1 MVEQNWLSPQV
12 KRSVVISTKLLV
24 AKHNNDTNTTTTTT
38 TTTNNNNNK
47 WIRGGFTNSLTISN
61 MDYLHHKK
69 NQIKNQINL
78 QTGKFFNKYDNSVY
92 KFLNVG

>member
-1 MVEQNWLSPQV
+1 MVEQNWLLPQV
-12 KRSVVISTKLLV
+12 KRSVIISTKLLV
-24 AKHNNDTNTTTTTT
+24 AKHNNN
-38 TTTNNNNNK
+38 NNNNNK

-78 QTGKFFNKYDNSVY
+78 QTGKFSNKYDNSVY

>member
-12 KRSVVISTKLLV
+12 KRSVIISTKLLV
-24 AKHNNDTNTTTTTT
+24 AKHNN
-38 TTTNNNNNK
+38 NNNNNNNDNNK

-69 NQIKNQINL
+69 KIK
-78 QTGKFFNKYDNSVY
+78 
-92 KFLNVG
+92 

>member
-24 AKHNNDTNTTTTTT
+24 AKHNNNN
-38 TTTNNNNNK
+38 NNNNNK

-78 QTGKFFNKYDNSVY
+78 QTGKFFNKYNNSVY

>member
-24 AKHNNDTNTTTTTT
+24 AKHNNNNNN
-38 TTTNNNNNK
+38 NNNNNK

-78 QTGKFFNKYDNSVY
+78 QTGKFFNKYNNSVY

>member
-1 MVEQNWLSPQV
+1 MVEQNWLSPQG
-12 KRSVVISTKLLV
+12 KRSVIISTKLLV
-24 AKHNNDTNTTTTTT
+24 AKHNNN
-38 TTTNNNNNK
+38 NNNNNK

-61 MDYLHHKK
+61 MDYLHYKK

-78 QTGKFFNKYDNSVY
+78 QTGKIFNKYDNSVY

>member
-24 AKHNNDTNTTTTTT
+24 AKHNTTTTTT
-38 TTTNNNNNK
+38 TTTTTNK

-69 NQIKNQINL
+69 NQINL
-78 QTGKFFNKYDNSVY
+78 QTGKFFNKYDS
-92 KFLNVG
+92 L

>member
-24 AKHNNDTNTTTTTT
+24 AKHNTTTTTT
-38 TTTNNNNNK
+38 TTTTATTNK

-78 QTGKFFNKYDNSVY
+78 QTGKFFNKYDS
-92 KFLNVG
+92 L